1 MAEQRVVVRR
11 VPLKDDS
18 SMQGKTLV
26 SEVAVLNYDYD
37 DTGANLKLLIDATPN
52 YPVYVREVV
61 HVVRTASQGS
71 SPTVNIGDGTTADLW
86 IDEADIADQT
96 QYHAV
101 SSLQSDT
108 AGGGTASS
116 ATLLSG
122 KYYVA
127 AVPVV
132 VTLGG
137 TWTAGAGTVIVY
149 FNRIDPVA

>member
-1 MAEQRVVVRR
+1 MAEQRVVMRR
-11 VPLKDDS
+11 VPLKVDTDLA
-18 SMQGKTLV
+18 GKTLV

-37 DTGANLKLLIDATPN
+37 DTGADLKLLIDATAS

-61 HVVRTASQGS
+61 HIVRTASAGT
-71 SPTVNIGDGTTADLW
+71 SPTVDVGDGSTADLW
-86 IDEADIADQT
+86 IDQADIADQT
-96 QYHAV
+96 QYHVV

-108 AGGGTASS
+108 AGGGTSSS

-122 KYYVA
+122 KYYVT
-127 AVPVV
+127 AVPIV

-149 FNRIDPVA
+149 FNRIDPTE